1 MNGIGGANLMT
12 DDLSYLVNY
21 KPNALYTVPAK
32 NGKGAYAKLV
42 GENERLLGEIDVRRE
57 FIG

>member
-1 MNGIGGANLMT
+1 MT